1 MRSPAGAFDDPPD
14 AVLFPEEEAA
24 ISRAVE
30 KRRRDFRTVRHC
42 SRRALRELGV
52 PPTAVV
58 PGERRKPVWPPGVVG
73 SLTHCTGYRAAAVAH
88 RRVVY
93 SPSSGSTLNHT
104 NRCHHMS
111 LSQLSSTRSWLG

>member
-1 MRSPAGAFDDPPD
+1 MRSPAEAFDDPPD
-14 AVLFPEEEAA
+14 GVLFPEEAA

-52 PPTAVV
+52 PPTAVA

-88 RRVVY
+88 IRVVY
-93 SPSSGSTLNHT
+93 SPSSGS
-104 NRCHHMS
+104 R
-111 LSQLSSTRSWLG
+111 